1 MPGRIVNILVL
12 FFLSGSMIAPCQEK
26 KILKP
31 EPAVQKKSSYFQD
44 SGSYVDNWV
53 DRIRFKIS
61 YSWEKSGEYF
71 RLACSS
77 VTDTLPAKSRDAK
90 SKLSIRKEEWM
101 DKGKQAVRDATE
113 KVVRDITDKGNEL
126 RQDLNKAG
134 NELKTETV
142 REIRE
147 NTDQLLK

>member
-1 MPGRIVNILVL
+1 
-12 FFLSGSMIAPCQEK
+12 
-26 KILKP
+26 
-31 EPAVQKKSSYFQD
+31 
-44 SGSYVDNWV
+44 
-53 DRIRFKIS
+53 
-61 YSWEKSGEYF
+61 
-71 RLACSS
+71 
-77 VTDTLPAKSRDAK
+77 
-90 SKLSIRKEEWM
+90 M